1 MFISSS
7 VILTQQLQ
15 CRENIK
21 NIKGFWTGLMCNEKV
36 NLASWRDTGFYS
48 RQFHILANRTLAYIH
63 NIYSNIIQR
72 VNSQVHLYYNSH
84 QNKRA
89 RHWANKYTKSFITNY
104 TEKHFHVFKWSPLEK
119 KIHDPIFKIFGSEFQ
134 KHADIPFGFNNVRQ
148 ADTHT
153 QEPNAHGNKIQNLL
167 FKVMDSFL

>member
-1 MFISSS
+1 
-7 VILTQQLQ
+7 
-15 CRENIK
+15 
-21 NIKGFWTGLMCNEKV
+21 MC
-36 NLASWRDTGFYS
+36 
-48 RQFHILANRTLAYIH
+48 
-63 NIYSNIIQR
+63 SND
-72 VNSQVHLYYNSH
+72 
-84 QNKRA
+84 
-89 RHWANKYTKSFITNY
+89 RHWK
-104 TEKHFHVFKWSPLEK
+104 K